1 MTIKPSLV
9 VFVHWYLLYLTLIF
23 CMVLLVYDDIQSF
36 ELLRLCYFLNDG

>member
-23 CMVLLVYDDIQSF
+23 CMVYDDIQSF